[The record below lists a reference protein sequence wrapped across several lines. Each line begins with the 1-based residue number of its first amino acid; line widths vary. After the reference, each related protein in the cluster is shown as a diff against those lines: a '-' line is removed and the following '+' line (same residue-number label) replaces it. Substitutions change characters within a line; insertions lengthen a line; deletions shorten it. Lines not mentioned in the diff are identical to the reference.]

1 MRREVAT
8 TILMTLIS
16 SMAFGQSPETQLS
29 FEVASVKPSGP
40 RSVRM
45 FDGGPGTHDPG
56 RISYTKATLHDVLV
70 KAWGLE
76 DYQQI
81 SGPGWLGVET
91 YDILATIPPGTTK
104 EQFQMMLR
112 TLVAE
117 RFQLALHHVTR
128 DFPVYELVPGKNG
141 PKLTKSGK
149 QPQSKSTTNKPGFP
163 ELPTG
168 RPSMIMRNEANGV
181 THLAA
186 HQEPLSALARM
197 LRLSAGRVIVDKT
210 GLPGEYDFTLE
221 FRYETGAPL
230 PLDDVSA
237 PSLFD
242 ALQQQLGLKLLDS
255 KTPFDILVI
264 DHAEKVPTEN

>member
-112 TLVAE
+112 NLVAE

-168 RPSMIMRNEANGV
+168 RPGMIMRNEANGV

-197 LRLSAGRVIVDKT
+197 LGFPLAASLWTR
-210 GLPGEYDFTLE
+210 PGCLGNTIS
-221 FRYETGAPL
+221 PW
-230 PLDDVSA
+230 
-237 PSLFD
+237 SLGTKP
-242 ALQQQLGLKLLDS
+242 ALHSRSMTFPHPVCSTPCSSSLG
-255 KTPFDILVI
+255 
-264 DHAEKVPTEN
+264 